1 MSGRAVVT
9 MVALMTLS
17 LGSTTVHADA
27 TGDGAILL
35 KAGKVYATPDKV
47 ITDGEVLIEGGKIVK
62 VGRDVAAPK
71 GATVIERPDGTIT
84 AGLIDAN
91 ATAGYR
97 DANGR
102 AEHRSEVIPELHV
115 IDLLDLEQES
125 FAALARSGV
134 TTVYI
139 SADAASV
146 IGGQGAILR
155 TAGPVEERTVR
166 QTYGVKATIGREPIY
181 KGSRNTRPSRR
192 GTSYLA
198 RRPNTR
204 MGLVWTFRKA
214 FHDAEFAARGE
225 EPATRGEGTPSE
237 ASLSVLVDLLKGEV
251 PLRIQARAQH
261 DILTALRLCREFD
274 LKFVLE
280 EGTDAYRCID
290 ELKEADIAVIYGPLF
305 DYPSG
310 YRASES
316 KRYRYSAPAEL
327 LKGGLTLAL
336 SAHGLTGE
344 AALPR
349 QAMYAM
355 RFGLTR
361 TEALAAV
368 TTTPAKLLEIDDIAG
383 TIAKG
388 RPADVVVWSGEPL
401 AATTRA
407 EAVIIGG
414 RIVHEMIAGNRTVE
428 EPTSQEVP

>member
-1 MSGRAVVT
+1 MNGRAVLSN
-9 MVALMTLS
+9 VALLMLS
-17 LGSTTVHADA
+17 LCVTTARAEA
-27 TGDGAILL
+27 TGDETILL

-47 ITDGEVLIEGGKIVK
+47 ITDGEVLIKGGKIVK
-62 VGRDVAAPK
+62 IGREVAAAD
-71 GATVIERPDGTIT
+71 GATIIERPNGTIT

-97 DANGR
+97 TYSDR
-102 AEHRSEVIPELHV
+102 AEHRSEVIPELRV
-115 IDLLDLEQES
+115 IDMLDLEHRS

-134 TTVYI
+134 TTVYV
-139 SADAASV
+139 SADSASV

-155 TAGPVEERTVR
+155 TAGPVPDRTVR
-166 QTYGVKATIGREPIY
+166 QAYAVKATMGREPIY
-181 KGSRNTRPSRR
+181 KGSRNRRPSRR
-192 GTSYLA
+192 NTTYLA

-225 EPATRGEGTPSE
+225 EPATRGEGTPSA
-237 ASLSVLVDLLKGEV
+237 ASLSILSDVLNGER
-251 PLRIQARAQH
+251 PLRVQARAQH
-261 DILTALRLCREFD
+261 DILTALRLCKEFD
-274 LKFVLE
+274 LRFVLE

-290 ELKEADIAVIYGPLF
+290 ELKEAGVAVIYGPLF
-305 DYPSG
+305 DYPFG
-310 YRASES
+310 YRAGEAR
-316 KRYRYSAPAEL
+316 RYRYSAPAEL

-336 SAHGLTGE
+336 SANDLTGE
-344 AALPR
+344 AALPQ

-361 TEALAAV
+361 TQALAAV
-368 TTTPAKLLEIDDIAG
+368 TTTPAKLLEIDDVAG

-388 RPADVVVWSGEPL
+388 RPADVVLWSGEPF

-414 RIVHEMIAGNRTVE
+414 RVVHDVTAGDRKVE
-428 EPTSQEVP
+428 E